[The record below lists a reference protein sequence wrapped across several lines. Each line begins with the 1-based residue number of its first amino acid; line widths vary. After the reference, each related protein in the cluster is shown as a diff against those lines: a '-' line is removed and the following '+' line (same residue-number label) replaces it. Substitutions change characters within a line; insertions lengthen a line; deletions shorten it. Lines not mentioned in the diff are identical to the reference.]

1 MKMIY
6 IENTCTDPAY
16 NLAFEEYVFTQMR
29 FDEPVLLLWRNAQAV
44 IVGRYQNT
52 LEEIDEQY
60 VKEHGIRV
68 VRRDTGGGAVYHDLG
83 NLNYSFIIP
92 EVDRMKVDFR
102 TFTAPVVK
110 ALQAAGIHAEQ
121 SGRNDILAD
130 GKKFSGNAQH
140 FSRGRLLHHG
150 TLMFDVDME
159 TVAAALRVKP
169 GKFRSK
175 ATKSVRS
182 RVTNLKPLLEAASV
196 EGAAAVGR
204 AAVEGAAVGRAAVEG
219 AAAIGHAP
227 IAADQAPVLEAPV
240 DTLGFKQLLL
250 DWFRREYD
258 LREEHLS
265 PAQIEKVRD
274 LQKRKYESASWN
286 FGRSPASEITRGDF
300 FRCGQVVFHFSIREH
315 RVHKLQIT
323 GDFFSSRDIAEL
335 EQMLE
340 GVQYEREAL
349 LQVLSEADLPSYLG
363 DVTAEELVDVIV

>member
-1 MKMIY
+1 
-6 IENTCTDPAY
+6 
-16 NLAFEEYVFTQMR
+16 
-29 FDEPVLLLWRNAQAV
+29 
-44 IVGRYQNT
+44 
-52 LEEIDEQY
+52 
-60 VKEHGIRV
+60 
-68 VRRDTGGGAVYHDLG
+68 
-83 NLNYSFIIP
+83 
-92 EVDRMKVDFR
+92 
-102 TFTAPVVK
+102 
-110 ALQAAGIHAEQ
+110 
-121 SGRNDILAD
+121 
-130 GKKFSGNAQH
+130 
-140 FSRGRLLHHG
+140 
-150 TLMFDVDME
+150 MFDVDME

-182 RVTNLKPLLEAASV
+182 RVTNLKPLLET
-196 EGAAAVGR
+196 AVSM
-204 AAVEGAAVGRAAVEG
+204 EGAAVGQAAVECTEAVG
-219 AAAIGHAP
+219 QAAVECTAP
-227 IAADQAPVLEAPV
+227 VGQAPVERTAAVGQAPVECTAPVGQAPV

-258 LREEHLS
+258 LREERLS
-265 PAQIEKVRD
+265 PAQMEQVRD

-315 RVHKLQIT
+315 RVHRLQIT